1 MIDTGAPEIS
11 VGSPSGRPSRLGYWL
26 AAILL
31 AVALTSVAL
40 AVAGFVSLDRQI
52 RDFQR
57 VPVPGRA
64 EVTFTQPGRYVL
76 YVEKR
81 AQCCGFSFAIGD
93 GPFARWSLTGSLRP
107 LYGSAPVAVSD
118 WHGAVESYRA
128 AGHQGQT
135 ALSFTI
141 PRPGSYLLT
150 IRNMTPGTVADLAVG
165 RGILAGIV
173 EPPLLALAGIA
184 VLIAAGVLFGITAS
198 RRRPARA
205 PGPGAGIPGGDLVTP
220 ARVEVGFAGAA
231 RQRRA
236 TVAVRIVLAIP
247 QLICL
252 AFVRYA
258 VLIVLVIGWFCALI
272 TGRLPDSIAEFL
284 VGFQQWEVRLSA
296 YLLLLTDAYP
306 PFGWRDSEYPVTVA
320 ARPGRLN
327 RFAVL
332 FRVIIVVPAWL
343 VWDILAYG
351 LGMIMMFAVWL
362 IVLIMGRM
370 PQPLHEALAAILRY
384 WARLKGYWYML
395 TDVYPAGLF
404 GDQPEPVTG
413 GEVPSALALLP
424 ADHVG
429 APAAATGVPSAAPGP
444 LVLSRPARGLVGLT
458 LGMGVIAPFALF
470 FAQFALAPAAGPSPR
485 TVPPAASAV
494 TPGANAPAPH
504 STASAPPTKTEQWVT
519 GLRSLRNDMLHAMR
533 FGTPITVTAASLR
546 SDAMNYGRC
555 PSELAAL
562 GPPPAQLRQVYR
574 QASNACRHF
583 KRGAACY
590 AAAAKAFSYSPAANK
605 PGAKFPR
612 LLDCGDAAIDSG
624 ASLIDLATSDASL
637 LQTPD

>member
-1 MIDTGAPEIS
+1 
-11 VGSPSGRPSRLGYWL
+11 
-26 AAILL
+26 
-31 AVALTSVAL
+31 VALASVIY

-52 RDFQR
+52 TDFQR
-57 VPVPGRA
+57 VPAPGRA

-81 AQCCGFSFAIGD
+81 AQCCGFSFSIGD
-93 GPFARWSLTGSLRP
+93 GPFARWSLTSSLQP

-118 WHGAVESYRA
+118 CHGAVESYRA

-141 PRPGSYLLT
+141 PRPGSYVLT
-150 IRNMTPGTVADLAVG
+150 IRNVAPGTVADLAVG

-173 EPPLLALAGIA
+173 EPPLLALAGLA

-198 RRRPARA
+198 RRRRA
-205 PGPGAGIPGGDLVTP
+205 QVLGPGVGIPGGALATP
-220 ARVEVGFAGAA
+220 ARVEVGFAGPT

-258 VLIVLVIGWFCALI
+258 VLIVLVIGWFCALF

-284 VGFQQWEVRLSA
+284 ARYQQWEIRQAA

-306 PFGWRDSEYPVTVA
+306 PFGWRDSEYPVSVA
-320 ARPGRLN
+320 VMPGRLN
-327 RFAVL
+327 RIAVL
-332 FRVIIVVPAWL
+332 FRVIIIVPAWL

-351 LGMIMMFAVWL
+351 LGMIMMFAAWL
-362 IVLIMGRM
+362 IVLTMGRM
-370 PQPLHEALAAILRY
+370 PRPLHEALAAIVRY

-404 GDQPEPVTG
+404 GDQPVAG
-413 GEVPSALALLP
+413 SDVLSALALLP

-429 APAAATGVPSAAPGP
+429 SPAAATSGTGAAPRP
-444 LVLSRPARGLVGLT
+444 LVLSRRAKGLVGLT

-470 FAQFALAPAAGPSPR
+470 FAQFALAPAASPVRGPSRPLR
-485 TVPPAASAV
+485 
-494 TPGANAPAPH
+494 AP
-504 STASAPPTKTEQWVT
+504 
-519 GLRSLRNDMLHAMR
+519 
-533 FGTPITVTAASLR
+533 
-546 SDAMNYGRC
+546 
-555 PSELAAL
+555 
-562 GPPPAQLRQVYR
+562 
-574 QASNACRHF
+574 
-583 KRGAACY
+583 
-590 AAAAKAFSYSPAANK
+590 
-605 PGAKFPR
+605 
-612 LLDCGDAAIDSG
+612 
-624 ASLIDLATSDASL
+624 
-637 LQTPD
+637 